1 MLEEMLGIT
10 EVASADYNVVKA
22 LVNGELDTFLGF
34 QWVRTELTPWVDE
47 ATDVRGAIAIQGEGI
62 GLALAMDLV
71 ARIDERADKAYSVQV
86 FVAMCFGATRIDDEK
101 VVEIACDMSP

>member
-1 MLEEMLGIT
+1 
-10 EVASADYNVVKA
+10 
-22 LVNGELDTFLGF
+22 
-34 QWVRTELTPWVDE
+34 
-47 ATDVRGAIAIQGEGI
+47 
-62 GLALAMDLV
+62 MDLV